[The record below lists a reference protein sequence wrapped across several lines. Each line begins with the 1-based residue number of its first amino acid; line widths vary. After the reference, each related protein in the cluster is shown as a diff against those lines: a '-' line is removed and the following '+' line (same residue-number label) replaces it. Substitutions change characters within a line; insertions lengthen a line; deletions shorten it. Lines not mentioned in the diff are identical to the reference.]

1 MFHTS
6 KIPNLFYYLTREKQ
20 EINFSVFVKTYNI
33 SSLNS
38 AKYTKRVFFALLLEN
53 FTRFQRYFTYSRLVT
68 CLTYSRS
75 AFSLNYLEQYLR
87 KKYCFRKM
95 QGLFEK
101 SHCWKLRKLSMP
113 GKKTLLKQNDKKED
127 FTGRKVFRNVVWLF
141 QTTSTISANFLLL
154 RL

>member
-1 MFHTS
+1 MFICLQSKSLESNQSQATRICLSYRRGVFQMFHTS
-6 KIPNLFYYLTREKQ
+6 KIANLFYYLTREKQ

-101 SHCWKLRKLSMP
+101 SHC
-113 GKKTLLKQNDKKED
+113 
-127 FTGRKVFRNVVWLF
+127 
-141 QTTSTISANFLLL
+141 
-154 RL
+154 